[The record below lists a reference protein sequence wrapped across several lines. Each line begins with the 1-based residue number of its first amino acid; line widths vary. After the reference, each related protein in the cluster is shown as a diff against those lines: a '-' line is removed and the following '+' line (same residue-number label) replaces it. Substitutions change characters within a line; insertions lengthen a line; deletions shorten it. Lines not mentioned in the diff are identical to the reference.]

1 VALSL
6 PGWIAAADGGV
17 RLVVRV
23 QPRASR
29 TEIVG
34 PLGDTLKIRLCAPPV
49 DGAANLEL
57 VAFLSKRLRLPR
69 RAVRIEVGERGRKK
83 IVAVDGVGPD
93 QAVRRLLPPGD

>member
-6 PGWIAAADGGV
+6 PGWIAPVDGGV

-57 VAFLSKRLRLPR
+57 IAFLSKRLRLPR
-69 RAVRIEVGERGRKK
+69 RAVRIEGGERGRKK
-83 IVAVDGVGPD
+83 IVAVDGVEPD
-93 QAVRRLLPPGD
+93 QAVKQLLSAGP